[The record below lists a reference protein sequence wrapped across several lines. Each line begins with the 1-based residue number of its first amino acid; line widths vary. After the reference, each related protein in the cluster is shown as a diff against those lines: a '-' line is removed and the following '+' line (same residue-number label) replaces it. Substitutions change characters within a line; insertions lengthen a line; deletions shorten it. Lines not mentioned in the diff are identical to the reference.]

1 MSFDRFYDEW
11 NLEGTA
17 WALLASAEGSTD
29 GPYSYQIDLEG
40 RVNRKSLRAYRLEK
54 VAKGKMPP
62 EIPEH
67 ALQDELAVLFG
78 ADMSAAQAVTALTLV
93 IQRIKEYGLP
103 IGRNRGNDDV
113 IEKINGDLV
122 VL

>member
-1 MSFDRFYDEW
+1 
-11 NLEGTA
+11 
-17 WALLASAEGSTD
+17 
-29 GPYSYQIDLEG
+29 
-40 RVNRKSLRAYRLEK
+40 
-54 VAKGKMPP
+54 MPP